1 MKGAV
6 AMKTMTR
13 KSPMQSQYPSNNNP
27 WHGSFAFPC
36 IRPVAAPRFSVG
48 FRSYRGHP
56 PDSC

>member
-1 MKGAV
+1 
-6 AMKTMTR
+6 MKTMTR